1 MPCQVQ
7 VSFRFHFLPISLFYF
22 NVVLPNFKKLFL
34 SLTSDRSKSVSLEVN
49 FSIRLSNGFLSGDRP
64 SSCGIF
70 GYKPAASTVHE
81 IILSGEVER
90 ERERERERK

>member
-64 SSCGIF
+64 STCGIF

-81 IILSGEVER
+81 IVLSGEVK
-90 ERERERERK
+90 RERERK